1 MRRSERALT
10 PNVVNTA
17 LASFNSA
24 VSLSGCVGL
33 RSVNAAVHY
42 SHVFIDIIGMY
53 LSLIHI

>member
-53 LSLIHI
+53 DTH